1 MLNQTIDEIINSTLI
16 QTAKEGNCFMSILTL
31 VSSLLI
37 IIIFLFNDNLR
48 APNYYFLLAIAISE
62 LLGSASIIA
71 NYLLDKSESQKENIS
86 FILNLMEIFSDF
98 FVTLFITFIAY
109 CIYILI
115 VKSERDSN
123 KKIKLFIIT
132 GTIVSVLYTTILAI
146 SHIHSGKKPENKL
159 DYSKIKLG
167 YFNTNQSTCQLIH
180 YIIILI
186 MTAVNIFF
194 FSRTIIFLNSKNKQ
208 DKKNGYKLMKTRNL
222 LINYPLIGTSWII
235 LSLISFIIQKILSG
249 KETEQLR
256 LIYIFIFV
264 ANLFTYLR
272 GTFIFVIFI
281 KSKKVTAIFYSI
293 GACLY
298 RCLKKINMNQMPSS

>member
-1 MLNQTIDEIINSTLI
+1 MSDRTDYKIISSTLK
-16 QTAKEGNCFMSILTL
+16 QTAKDGNLFMSILTL

-37 IIIFLFNDNLR
+37 IIVFLFNDNLR

-62 LLGSASIIA
+62 LLGSVSIIT
-71 NYLLDKSESQKENIS
+71 NFGLDKDQSETLIS
-86 FILNLMEIFSDF
+86 FILNLIEIFSDF

-115 VKSERDSN
+115 VKGERDSN
-123 KKIKLFIIT
+123 KKVKLFIIV
-132 GTIVSVLYTTILAI
+132 GTIVSVLYTIILAI
-146 SHIHSGKKPENKL
+146 VHIKSAPENS
-159 DYSKIKLG
+159 YSKIKLG
-167 YFNTNQSTCQLIH
+167 YYSDNQCISQLIH

-186 MTAVNIFF
+186 ITAVNIFF
-194 FSRTIIFLNSKNKQ
+194 FIRTIIFLNAKNKQ

-222 LINYPLIGTSWII
+222 LINYPLIGTSWIV
-235 LSLISFIIQKILSG
+235 LSLISFIIQNIISG
-249 KETEQLR
+249 NNDNDIGKLR
-256 LIYIFIFV
+256 LIYIFIFI

-272 GTFIFVIFI
+272 GAFIFIIFI

>member
-1 MLNQTIDEIINSTLI
+1 MSELFGIIRKTLM
-16 QTAKEGNCFMSILTL
+16 QTAKDGNLFMSILTL

-37 IIIFLFNDNLR
+37 IIVFLFNDNLR

-62 LLGSASIIA
+62 LLGSVSIIT
-71 NYLLDKSESQKENIS
+71 NFGLGEDQKLIS
-86 FILNLMEIFSDF
+86 FILNLIEIFSDF

-123 KKIKLFIIT
+123 KKIKLFIIV
-132 GTIVSVLYTTILAI
+132 GTIVSILYTIILAMV
-146 SHIHSGKKPENKL
+146 HITTEDTTEDS
-159 DYSKIKLG
+159 YSKIKLG
-167 YFNTNQSTCQLIH
+167 YYSDNYNQSILIH

-186 MTAVNIFF
+186 MTAINIFF
-194 FSRTIIFLNSKNKQ
+194 FIRTIIFLNAKNKQ

-222 LINYPLIGTSWII
+222 LINYPLIGTSWIV
-235 LSLISFIIQKILSG
+235 LSLISFIIQKIISTNNDIG
-249 KETEQLR
+249 KLR
-256 LIYIFIFV
+256 LIYIFIFI

-272 GTFIFVIFI
+272 GAFIFIIFI
-281 KSKKVTAIFYSI
+281 KSKKVTTIFYSI

>member
-1 MLNQTIDEIINSTLI
+1 MSDSFVIISSALE
-16 QTAKEGNCFMSILTL
+16 QTAKDGNLFMSILTL

-37 IIIFLFNDNLR
+37 IIVFLFNDNLR

-62 LLGSASIIA
+62 LLGSVSIIT
-71 NYLLDKSESQKENIS
+71 NFGLDEEQTLIS
-86 FILNLMEIFSDF
+86 FVLNLIEIFSDF

-123 KKIKLFIIT
+123 KKIKLFIIV
-132 GTIVSVLYTTILAI
+132 GTIVSILYTIILAMVHNI
-146 SHIHSGKKPENKL
+146 TTKGS
-159 DYSKIKLG
+159 YSKIKFG
-167 YFNTNQSTCQLIH
+167 YYNQSICQLIH

-186 MTAVNIFF
+186 MTAINIFF
-194 FSRTIIFLNSKNKQ
+194 FIRTIIFLNAKNKQ

-222 LINYPLIGTSWII
+222 LINYPLIGTSWIV
-235 LSLISFIIQKILSG
+235 LSLISFIIQKIISTNNDIG
-249 KETEQLR
+249 KLR
-256 LIYIFIFV
+256 LIYIFIFI

-272 GTFIFVIFI
+272 GTFIFIIFI

-298 RCLKKINMNQMPSS
+298 RCLKNINMNQMPSS